1 MNRLIA
7 TIIFLSLITGCVES
21 NKKDTNS
28 KKVVEEQKGKKKEIV
43 SNSLN
48 NSWIEEIELNNGIK
62 WNANIETTQG
72 VNMMLEEINK
82 SSPKTI
88 QEYISLA
95 NKLNDEKNM
104 IVEKCT
110 MKGESHD
117 NLHIFLH
124 PLIEKINY
132 LLKVTSTQDGMK
144 ITNSIVENLEA
155 YTYYFK

>member
-7 TIIFLSLITGCVES
+7 TIIFLSLITGCVET
-21 NKKDTNS
+21 NKKETKS
-28 KKVVEEQKGKKKEIV
+28 KTTIDEQKNEKKEIE
-43 SNSLN
+43 SNYLN
-48 NSWIEEIELNNGIK
+48 NNWLKDIQLNNGIK

-72 VNMMLEEINK
+72 VNRMLEEIKK
-82 SSPKTI
+82 SSPKTVE
-88 QEYISLA
+88 EYVSLA
-95 NKLNDEKNM
+95 NKLNTEKNM

-110 MKGESHD
+110 MEGKSHD

-124 PLIEKINY
+124 PLIEKINH
-132 LLKVTSTQDGMK
+132 LLKVTTMKDGME